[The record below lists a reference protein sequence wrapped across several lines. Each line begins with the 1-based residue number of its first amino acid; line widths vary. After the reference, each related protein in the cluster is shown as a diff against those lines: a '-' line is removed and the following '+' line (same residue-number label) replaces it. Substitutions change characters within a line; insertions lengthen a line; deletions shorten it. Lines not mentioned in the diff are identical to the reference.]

1 MTGKK
6 DYEQIPIPKEL
17 SETIEEAISYGVIT
31 APRISH
37 RNMIQRTFAVV
48 LVLLTTITCLMNFNP
63 AFVSAVE
70 QIPVLGQM
78 FHIFS
83 FREIRQQ
90 DSYRYIDAVIPKI
103 EYEGNSDMENRVN
116 LEISHLIQ
124 EEMQR
129 SEEDAK
135 EYYDAF
141 VQTGGDP
148 KEFRPISVTID
159 YEVKSILETTAS
171 FIISKYETLASAYN
185 MQYFYNIDLETGNYL
200 SLRDWLGPEYR
211 QIAAKSIQQQI
222 DEWPEDQKA
231 MLFPDIDWVN
241 LITENRNF
249 YIDKDGRAVVVFDK
263 YEIAV
268 GAMGVLEFPV
278 EPSASYHPDK

>member
-31 APRISH
+31 TPRISH

-83 FREIRQQ
+83 FREIHQQ

-185 MQYFYNIDLETGNYL
+185 MHYFYNIDLETGNYL